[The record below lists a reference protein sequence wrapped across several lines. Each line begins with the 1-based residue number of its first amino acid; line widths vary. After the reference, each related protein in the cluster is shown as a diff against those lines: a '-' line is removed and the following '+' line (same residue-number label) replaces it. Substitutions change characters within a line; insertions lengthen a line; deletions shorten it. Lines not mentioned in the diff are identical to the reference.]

1 MARSVVAGYCTPPVS
16 LPQSPI
22 LHWCC
27 GAAARASEGG
37 ALSARCPYGTF
48 PFMERFVILLPE
60 TRRRELDALAAECGL
75 SAADVARLGIGWV
88 LRNPDALR
96 GAVRRPSAQS

>member
-1 MARSVVAGYCTPPVS
+1 MLDQRFE
-16 LPQSPI
+16 I
-22 LHWCC
+22 
-27 GAAARASEGG
+27 R
-37 ALSARCPYGTF
+37 LS
-48 PFMERFVILLPE
+48 E

-96 GAVRRPSAQS
+96 GAARRELDQSNRAVEAA